1 MLGYAFFEMD
11 NYYKMLAV
19 WSHGKYVEEMRMMLI
34 IMLNVA
40 MIKLFNLSNVAK
52 VVFVLLL

>member
-1 MLGYAFFEMD
+1 MD